1 MHQRKENPIS
11 DAAKRGIGIGLALAA
26 GAAAV
31 YYGLRSPA
39 ASSTTTT
46 QSTSTNAIVPVTGAG
61 AVTLKVNNI
70 LSVQLPLGSDIFS
83 YVPTVVSSS
92 SPAPLFEG
100 PSPTLTGTLFTD
112 NWGATAAGTQ
122 TISYQPINTAA
133 QSSGSPI
140 VITVTVTS

>member
-1 MHQRKENPIS
+1 MKENPIS

-39 ASSTTTT
+39 SSSSTT
-46 QSTSTNAIVPVTGAG
+46 QSTTSNAIVPVTGAG
-61 AVTLKVNNI
+61 SVSLSVNNI
-70 LSVQLPLGSDIFS
+70 LSVQLPIGSNIFS
-83 YVPTVVSSS
+83 YVPSVVSSS

-122 TISYQPINTAA
+122 TISYQAIDSTAKNVGAPVVIN
-133 QSSGSPI
+133 
-140 VITVTVTS
+140 VTVTS